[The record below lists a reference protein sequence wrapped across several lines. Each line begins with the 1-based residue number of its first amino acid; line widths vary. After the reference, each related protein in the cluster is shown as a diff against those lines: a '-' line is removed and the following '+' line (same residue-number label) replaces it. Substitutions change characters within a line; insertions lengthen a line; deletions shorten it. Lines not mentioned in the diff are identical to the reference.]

1 MRTGPAP
8 RRGTLPGE
16 AEPGG
21 LYPWEAIHGML
32 LYLEGFSR
40 SGWKGWVGIGLCLG
54 LLQNNLMFG
63 IYGKY
68 LFLGSNITPLVTEF

>member
-1 MRTGPAP
+1 
-8 RRGTLPGE
+8 
-16 AEPGG
+16 
-21 LYPWEAIHGML
+21 ML

-40 SGWKGWVGIGLCLG
+40 SGWKGGVGIGLCLG